1 MAKRKLIRNHR
12 VPKIVPNE
20 LKKLKNNLD
29 ALDLQ
34 AMVKKEEE
42 TYQIYKKAK
51 NKKTRMRRN
60 IINNGVRSQKRGE
73 DGSHTRDEILAK
85 YFAGVGK
92 RLSHAI
98 PGSQNDVDMMWKFA
112 QK

>member
-1 MAKRKLIRNHR
+1 MLVAKRKLIRNHR

-42 TYQIYKKAK
+42 TYQSYILYTTNEK
-51 NKKTRMRRN
+51 N
-60 IINNGVRSQKRGE
+60 I
-73 DGSHTRDEILAK
+73 D
-85 YFAGVGK
+85 
-92 RLSHAI
+92 
-98 PGSQNDVDMMWKFA
+98 
-112 QK
+112 